1 MAATR
6 RARRGYASL
15 EYRIGYCVQVTEFLG
30 RGYSLS
36 AFAGEIGTTRANLLD
51 WCVEH
56 SPFADAVAR
65 GQARRARLLEESLS
79 KADPSG
85 RAALLRALKDAAP
98 EDWAPRRRGGG
109 VPKPAPPPPRRAK
122 SAPEERGEPT
132 AFVALPDN
140 GRG

>member
-6 RARRGYASL
+6 RARRGYAVL
-15 EYRIGYCVQVTEFLG
+15 DYRADYCAQVTAFLA

-51 WCVEH
+51 WCAGH

-79 KADPSG
+79 KADASG

-98 EDWAPRRRGGG
+98 EDWAPRTRPGR
-109 VPKPAPPPPRRAK
+109 VPEPAPPPPRHPKA
-122 SAPEERGEPT
+122 SPEDRGEPT
-132 AFVALPDN
+132 GFVALPDN

>member
-1 MAATR
+1 MAAIR
-6 RARRGYASL
+6 RARRGFASL
-15 EYRIGYCVQVTEFLG
+15 EYKVGYCAQVTAFLG

-51 WCVEH
+51 WCAAH
-56 SPFADAVAR
+56 APFADAVAR

-79 KADPSG
+79 RADPSG

-98 EDWAPRRRGGG
+98 EDWAPRRRAGGA
-109 VPKPAPPPPRRAK
+109 PEAAPPPPRRPK
-122 SAPEERGEPT
+122 SSPEDRGEPT